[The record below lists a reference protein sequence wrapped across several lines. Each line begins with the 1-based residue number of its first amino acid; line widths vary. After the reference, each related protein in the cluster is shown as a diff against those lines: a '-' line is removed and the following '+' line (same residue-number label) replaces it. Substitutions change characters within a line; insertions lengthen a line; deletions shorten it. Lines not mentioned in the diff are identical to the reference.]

1 MNQQPIAW
9 HIAFLKENQASLR
22 NLAIGARRMLDDM
35 CDNQLGSP
43 YNYTCTKMPRYI
55 DLGYS
60 ANVLAI
66 LGKTFAYHNYG
77 EDKSN
82 SAFINVFVEESYN
95 HIVKQNARICANRK
109 AAYITQRKMWLNYI
123 INMAELYAPK

>member
-43 YNYTCTKMPRYI
+43 YNYTCTKMPQYI
-55 DLGYS
+55 DMGYS

-66 LGKTFAYHNYG
+66 LGKEFAWHNHG
-77 EDKSN
+77 EEHVN
-82 SAFINVFVEESYN
+82 SAFINTFVEDTYIY
-95 HIVKQNARICANRK
+95 IVKQDAQICANRR
-109 AAYITQRKMWLNYI
+109 AAFTTQRKMWLNYI
-123 INMAELYAPK
+123 INMAELYG